1 MKSLKA
7 DVSSVSP
14 SSERLEESV
23 GCVCVYME
31 KMEQIV
37 VLVRFSIRYYQE
49 RRPQLLFIYKMH
61 YEHTRL
67 HPLWNLRLEANTQG
81 ILLLSVSSS
90 TFLNYETANVPLW
103 CRNIHI
109 SHCLLLL
116 LCTLHYGGS
125 FIQILIAR
133 MVEDCLSSFSFIDMW
148 SSIGLFAFSDM
159 E

>member
-1 MKSLKA
+1 
-7 DVSSVSP
+7 
-14 SSERLEESV
+14 
-23 GCVCVYME
+23 
-31 KMEQIV
+31 
-37 VLVRFSIRYYQE
+37 
-49 RRPQLLFIYKMH
+49 MH
-61 YEHTRL
+61 YKQTRL
-67 HPLWNLRLEANTQG
+67 HPLWNLRFEANTQG

-109 SHCLLLL
+109 SHCLLFL

-133 MVEDCLSSFSFIDMW
+133 MVEDCVSSFSFINQLICEALLGCVRLVTW
-148 SSIGLFAFSDM
+148 SKYDFQTLDFSSAVKRNPQRNTKKGGLR

>member
-1 MKSLKA
+1 MQTSLNFLIQRQILLDKKKMFGLRSKINS
-7 DVSSVSP
+7 DVEYFYLSD
-14 SSERLEESV
+14 
-23 GCVCVYME
+23 
-31 KMEQIV
+31 
-37 VLVRFSIRYYQE
+37 
-49 RRPQLLFIYKMH
+49 YKMH
-61 YEHTRL
+61 YKQTRL
-67 HPLWNLRLEANTQG
+67 HPLWNLRFEANTQG

-90 TFLNYETANVPLW
+90 TFLNYKTANVPLW

-133 MVEDCLSSFSFIDMW
+133 MVEDCVSSFSFIDMW